1 MGVTGELRMS
11 RVMNAAR
18 IGRVQAA
25 QARSGAEQLNQVRF
39 SGGMQ
44 ALKIRMKSIA
54 NVGKITKAQQMVAS
68 SKLRGAEKRMNDARP
83 MVGAMEDLFSKLAKS
98 EENPDGAEL
107 TPKSVCV
114 VPVSSDKG
122 MCGSI
127 NTNMIKLFKNE
138 VVPALEADKIDIN
151 VVVVGDKA
159 RSQLRRTH
167 PAMLA
172 AVMTQVF
179 GQIPPNFAV
188 AACIAEEV
196 LQTDSDSTTILFN
209 QFISTMTQMPNAVDV
224 PSFKLIAE
232 GCEED
237 PFLKFETEDERTEVF
252 ESFAE
257 FNLAVV
263 IFGALLEN
271 STSEIASKMAA
282 MDNATRNAQDIFDA
296 LELKYN
302 KARRASITT
311 ELIEIIS
318 GAESLKG

>member
-1 MGVTGELRMS
+1 
-11 RVMNAAR
+11 MNAAR

-25 QARSGAEQLNQVRF
+25 SARSGAEQLQQVRF

-44 ALKIRMKSIA
+44 ALKIRMKSIG

-68 SKLRGAEKRMNDARP
+68 SKLRGAEKRMLDARP
-83 MVGAMEDLFSKLAKS
+83 MVSALDDLFSKLAKS

-107 TPKSVCV
+107 TPKSTTV

-127 NTNMIKLFKNE
+127 NTQIVKLFKNE
-138 VVPALEADKIDIN
+138 VVPGLQASGTDVS
-151 VVVVGDKA
+151 VVCVGDKA
-159 RSQLRRTH
+159 RSQLRRSH
-167 PAMLA
+167 PEMLSS
-172 AVMTQVF
+172 VVTQVF
-179 GQIPPNFAV
+179 GQVLPNFAV
-188 AACIAEEV
+188 AACIAGEV
-196 LQTDSDSTTILFN
+196 LDCESDSTKVIFN
-209 QFISTMTQMPNAVDV
+209 KFISTMTQMPTTVDV
-224 PSFKLIAE
+224 PSFKLISE

-271 STSEIASKMAA
+271 NTSEIASKMAA
-282 MDNATRNAQDIFDA
+282 MDNATRNAQDIFNA

-302 KARRASITT
+302 KARQAAITT

>member
-1 MGVTGELRMS
+1 MS

-25 QARSGAEQLNQVRF
+25 SARSGAEQLQQVRF

-68 SKLRGAEKRMNDARP
+68 SKLRGAEKRMLDARP
-83 MVGAMEDLFSKLAKS
+83 MVSAMEDLFSKLAKS

-107 TPKSVCV
+107 NPKSVCV

-127 NTNMIKLFKNE
+127 NTNIVKLFKNE
-138 VVPALEADKIDIN
+138 IVPALEADKTDIKC
-151 VVVVGDKA
+151 VIVGDKA
-159 RSQLRRTH
+159 RGQLRRTH
-167 PAMLA
+167 PQYLS

-179 GQIPPNFAV
+179 GQVNPNFAV

-196 LQTDSDSTTILFN
+196 LQTDTEASKVLFN
-209 QFISTMTQMPNAVDV
+209 SFVSTMTQLPKAVDV

-232 GCEED
+232 GCDED
-237 PFLKFETEDERTEVF
+237 PFLAFETEDERTEVF

-302 KARRASITT
+302 KARQASITT

>member
-1 MGVTGELRMS
+1 
-11 RVMNAAR
+11 MNSAR
-18 IGRVQAA
+18 IGRVTAA
-25 QARSGAEQLNQVRF
+25 SCRNGAEQLQQVRF

-54 NVGKITKAQQMVAS
+54 NVGKITKAQKMVAS
-68 SKLRGAEKRMNDARP
+68 SKLKGAELRMLQARP
-83 MVGAMEDLFSKLAKS
+83 MVNAMSDLFGKLAKS

-107 TPKSVCV
+107 NPKSVTV

-127 NTNMIKLFKNE
+127 NTQINKLFKNQVMPE
-138 VVPALEADKIDIN
+138 LKESGIDTSVVIL
-151 VVVVGDKA
+151 GDKA
-159 RSQLRRTH
+159 RTQIRRSH
-167 PAMLA
+167 PDNIK
-172 AVMTQVF
+172 AVLTQVF
-179 GQIPPNFAV
+179 GAIPPNFAV
-188 AACIAEEV
+188 AACVADEILATETE
-196 LQTDSDSTTILFN
+196 STKVIYN
-209 QFISTMTQMPNAVDV
+209 RFISTMTQQPIVVDI

-232 GCEED
+232 GCDQD
-237 PFLKFETEDERTEVF
+237 PFLKYETEDERSEVF

-257 FNLAVV
+257 FNMAVV
-263 IFGALLEN
+263 VFGAMMEN

-282 MDNATRNAQDIFDA
+282 MDNATRNAEDIFKN

-302 KARRASITT
+302 KARQASITT